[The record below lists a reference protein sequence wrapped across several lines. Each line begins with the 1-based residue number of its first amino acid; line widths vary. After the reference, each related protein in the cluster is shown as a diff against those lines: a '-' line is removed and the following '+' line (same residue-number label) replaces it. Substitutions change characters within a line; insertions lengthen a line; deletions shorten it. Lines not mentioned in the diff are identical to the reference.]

1 MKKIINAIFFIAIA
15 QCAASQGLEGII
27 VEKYYVSDEADSID
41 ADENFAVS
49 PLNVGS
55 VTYRVYADLAPG
67 YKFIQSFGSETHPW
81 RIETSTVFY
90 NDPNYGF
97 SSYEG
102 TSVNNTRKNT
112 TLIDSYLSVG
122 GVANGKAGVLKIE
135 DTDGTIGNQQGIL
148 ANNNP
153 LVGAPITG
161 ADGVDGLM
169 DATNITPNTLG
180 LSGAIDIFDQTAGSL
195 FETTNG
201 TIVALGG
208 SLGVTP
214 SNHVLLGQFTT
225 DGTFSFRW
233 NLQILDPNGDD
244 EIYVAENPVGTEQ
257 TLGSLIYVS
266 EPLLSINE
274 NSQFSEMKI
283 FPNPC
288 ESELTL
294 TLNSKEFEK
303 YECEILDI
311 SGRIVAR
318 DQVSTGFNT
327 LNVSELI
334 SGSYILKIKGNKSV
348 STIKFS
354 KK

>member
-1 MKKIINAIFFIAIA
+1 MKKIVAVLVFMTIAKCFTA
-15 QCAASQGLEGII
+15 QGLEGII

-49 PLNVGS
+49 PLHIGS
-55 VTYRVYADLAPG
+55 VTYRVYADLAPD
-67 YKFIQSFGSETHPW
+67 YKFIQSFGSDTHPW
-81 RIETSTVFY
+81 TIETTTFFY

-97 SSYEG
+97 SAYEG

-122 GVANGKAGVLKIE
+122 GVANGKVGVLKIE

-153 LVGAPITG
+153 LVGAPLTG
-161 ADGVDGLM
+161 TDGVDGLM
-169 DATNITPNTLG
+169 DGTNVTPNTLG
-180 LSGAIDIFDQTAGSL
+180 LSGSIDVFDQTAGSI

-208 SLGVTP
+208 SQGITP

-225 DGTFSFRW
+225 DGTFSFKW
-233 NLQILDPNGDD
+233 NLQILAPNGLD

-257 TLGSLIYVS
+257 TLGSLIYES
-266 EPLLSINE
+266 EPLVGVKEATLSN
-274 NSQFSEMKI
+274 NLSV

-288 ESELTL
+288 ENELN
-294 TLNSKEFEK
+294 LNIKSKTFES
-303 YECEILDI
+303 YRIEIIDL
-311 SGRIVAR
+311 SGRLVISDVVKA
-318 DQVSTGFNT
+318 GMNT
-327 LNVSELI
+327 IDTSDLV
-334 SGSYILKIKGNKSV
+334 SGSYVIKLSNRDTV

-354 KK
+354 KR